1 MAEKTTLARP
11 YARALFDTARA
22 AQNLGQWSAALNA
35 LAAVIEDD
43 GARRYLASPG
53 LTDGQRVEFL
63 SAVAS
68 RAAEDSSVLGSPQG
82 ENFLR
87 LVTENDR
94 LTVLPEIAQRFDA
107 LKAEAERTIEV
118 SIVAATEID
127 ERLAQRIATSLEQ
140 RLGRSVELK
149 TSVDPDL
156 VGGAVIRAEDQVI
169 DGSVRSRLQD
179 LSQALV
185 R

>member
-1 MAEKTTLARP
+1 MAENTTLARP

-22 AQNLGQWSAALNA
+22 AETLGQWSAALNA
-35 LAAVIEDD
+35 LAEVMDND

-53 LTDGQRVEFL
+53 LSDAQRVEFL
-63 SAVAS
+63 TAVAS
-68 RAAEDSSVLGSPQG
+68 RAAEDATVLTSPQG

-94 LTVLPEIAQRFDA
+94 LPVLPEIAQRFDA

-118 SIVAATEID
+118 SITAATAID
-127 ERLAQRIATSLEQ
+127 ERLAERIAASLEQ
-140 RLGRSVELK
+140 RLGRSVELI
-149 TSVDPDL
+149 TRVDPDL